1 MEDLSEGE
9 KSVGR
14 IGIKKQIII
23 NNINITNMKKVILLA
38 VALIV
43 GFATNIQAQI
53 LYRISGKGLESPS
66 YIVGTYHLAPSSF
79 ADSIIGMSKAIA
91 ETNQV
96 CGELDMMDAFKPE
109 NAARMLKAQML
120 PEGVTLSSLFTA
132 EQLKR
137 LNALLLEVM
146 GSNLEDE
153 AFAAQIEKM
162 TPVALSTNL
171 SLIAFMKETP
181 SFNPM
186 ELIDNHFQTLAL
198 QNGKAVKGFE
208 TVDFQMEILFNAP
221 LDKQANDLMCTVD
234 NFEEGQRIAKSITT
248 AYFTQNLQQIEEV
261 LEEESEM
268 DCGTSEEDEEK
279 LIYNRNRNW
288 VDMMPE
294 MMAEQPTLFAVGA
307 AHLCGEKGVLKLL
320 EEAGYTV
327 EGVKE

>member
-1 MEDLSEGE
+1 
-9 KSVGR
+9 
-14 IGIKKQIII
+14 
-23 NNINITNMKKVILLA
+23 MKKVILLA

-79 ADSIIGMSKAIA
+79 ADSIIGMSKAMA

-208 TVDFQMEILFNAP
+208 TVDFQMEILFETP
-221 LDKQANDLMCTVD
+221 LDKQASDLMCTVD
-234 NFEEGQRIAKSITT
+234 NFEEGQRIAKRIIT

-288 VDMMPE
+288 VEMMPE
-294 MMAEQPTLFAVGA
+294 IMTEQPTLFAVGA